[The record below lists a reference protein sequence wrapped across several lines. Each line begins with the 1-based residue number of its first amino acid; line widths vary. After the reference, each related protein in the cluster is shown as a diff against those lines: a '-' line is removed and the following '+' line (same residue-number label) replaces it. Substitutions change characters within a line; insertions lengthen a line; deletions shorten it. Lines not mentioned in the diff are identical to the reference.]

1 MIPVE
6 ILSLLLVS
14 LLLAPG
20 LALLAGAVAR
30 LRCRPVGGGLTSRIR
45 ALSEAWGVRVVPWPQ
60 DAFPQILPGRLGV
73 EACVADLDGRR
84 LAVVFIDAAGLIED
98 RGTDWVVA
106 RADGS
111 PRVVAHGRS
120 EVEVWRQALSAMGGV
135 EASAILVAPAGFRWP
150 QGRPARGVVGEER
163 LSEALSLAKRLT
175 QDLPAAPWP
184 PFPEQPRPAGLGVWA
199 WGLAA
204 LQAFAGL
211 ALLMV
216 GLALAVAGGEW
227 ARELARWGT

>member
-6 ILSLLLVS
+6 ILSLLLS
-14 LLLAPG
+14 ALLLAPG

-30 LRCRPVGGGLTSRIR
+30 LRRRPAGGGETARIR
-45 ALSEAWGVRVVPWPQ
+45 GLSEAWGVRVAPWPQ
-60 DAFPQILPGRLGV
+60 DAFPQVLPGRLGA

-84 LAVVFIDAAGLIED
+84 LGVVFIDAAGLLED
-98 RGTDWVVA
+98 RGADWVVA

-120 EVEVWRQALSAMGGV
+120 EVEVWREALSAAGGA
-135 EASAILVAPAGFRWP
+135 EASAIMVAPAGFRWP

-163 LSEALSLAKRLT
+163 LGEALALARRLT
-175 QDLPAAPWP
+175 QALPQAPWP
-184 PFPEQPRPAGLGVWA
+184 PFPEAPAPARPGALAWA
-199 WGLAA
+199 LAA
-204 LQAFAGL
+204 LQASFGL
-211 ALLMV
+211 ALLLA

-227 ARELARWGT
+227 AVALARWAT

>member
-6 ILSLLLVS
+6 ILSFLLVS

-30 LRCRPVGGGLTSRIR
+30 LRRRPVGGGLTSRIR

-60 DAFPQILPGRLGV
+60 EAFPQILPGRLGV

-135 EASAILVAPAGFRWP
+135 EASAILVAPAGFHWP

-163 LSEALSLAKRLT
+163 LVEALSLARRLT
-175 QDLPAAPWP
+175 QELPEAPWP
-184 PFPEQPRPAGLGVWA
+184 PFPEQPKPPRPGVWA

-204 LQAFAGL
+204 LQASAGL
-211 ALLMV
+211 VLLMA

-227 ARELARWGT
+227 ARALARWVA